1 METIPNNPNLIIDSE
16 IESGGFGSLY
26 KVRDT
31 NDNNI
36 YTLKRIKII
45 NNNIMDNQNEI
56 NIIKNLDSEYI
67 VKYYDSFQDGN
78 NFYIVMEYCDNS
90 DFYNFI
96 KEHKENNKLI
106 DEKIIFEII
115 NNICHGL
122 KEIHYKKIIHRDI
135 RPKNIFMNKNNKIKI
150 GDFGTSKELINREYA
165 TTKKGDMAY
174 IAPEMLQ
181 EAKYNNK
188 E

>member
-16 IESGGFGSLY
+16 IESGWFGSLY
-26 KVRDT
+26 KVRDS

-78 NFYIVMEYCDNS
+78 NFYIVME
-90 DFYNFI
+90 
-96 KEHKENNKLI
+96 
-106 DEKIIFEII
+106 
-115 NNICHGL
+115 
-122 KEIHYKKIIHRDI
+122 
-135 RPKNIFMNKNNKIKI
+135 
-150 GDFGTSKELINREYA
+150 
-165 TTKKGDMAY
+165 
-174 IAPEMLQ
+174 
-181 EAKYNNK
+181 
-188 E
+188 